1 MFWTRFL
8 LQVVPFSLLGL
19 LGSLVGLWF
28 GPKEP
33 DSTFMLLAGV
43 VSLLLFIALMTFKSV
58 PGWNV
63 GLLAALGL
71 ALGVFLRALAAEA
84 MISAWLLSAGFAVLV
99 FALSAWL
106 GRRLGSWM
114 RDVGVGLWLLSWAYL
129 MGWAVIAFL
138 GLDPVFTTAWA
149 GAGVLIFSGLAAAW
163 FASLESQLDAQPSA
177 ALAADLFFLFLNL
190 TIALRVLFAGW
201 A

>member
-19 LGSLVGLWF
+19 LGSLVGLWL
-28 GPKEP
+28 GPQDP
-33 DSTFMLLAGV
+33 GSTFMLLAGV
-43 VSLLLFIALMTFKSV
+43 ISLLLFIALMTFKSV

-63 GLLAALGL
+63 GLLAALGF
-71 ALGVFLRALAAEA
+71 ALGVFLRALAAEV
-84 MISAWLLSAGFAVLV
+84 MFSAWLLSAGLAVLV
-99 FALSAWL
+99 FAFCAWI
-106 GRRLGSWM
+106 GRRLGSRM
-114 RDVGVGLWLLSWAYL
+114 KDVGIGLWLLSWAYL

-163 FASLESQLDAQPSA
+163 FASLESKLDTQSGP
-177 ALAADLFFLFLNL
+177 ALAVDLFFLFLNL
-190 TIALRVLFAGW
+190 TIALRVLSAGW

>member
-33 DSTFMLLAGV
+33 GSTFMLLAGV
-43 VSLLLFIALMTFKSV
+43 ISLLLFIALMTFKSV

-71 ALGVFLRALAAEA
+71 ALGVFLRALAAEV
-84 MISAWLLSAGFAVLV
+84 MFSAWLLSALLAALV
-99 FALSAWL
+99 FAVAAWI
-106 GRRLGSWM
+106 RRRMGSRM
-114 RDVGVGLWLLSWAYL
+114 KEVGIGLWLLTWAYL
-129 MGWAVIAFL
+129 MGWAVIAFM
-138 GLDPVFTTAWA
+138 GLDPVLTTAWA

-163 FASLESQLDAQPSA
+163 FSSLESQLDAQPGA
-177 ALAADLFFLFLNL
+177 ALGVDLFFLFLNF
-190 TIALRVLFAGW
+190 TIALRVLLGGIT
-201 A
+201 

>member
-1 MFWTRFL
+1 MFLTRFL

-71 ALGVFLRALAAEA
+71 ALGVFLQALAAEA

-106 GRRLGSWM
+106 GRRLGSRM
-114 RDVGVGLWLLSWAYL
+114 MDVGVGLWLLSWAYL

-138 GLDPVFTTAWA
+138 GLAPVFTTAWA

-163 FASLESQLDAQPSA
+163 FASLESKLDTQSGP
-177 ALAADLFFLFLNL
+177 ALAVDLFFLYLNL

>member
-19 LGSLVGLWF
+19 LGSLAGLWL
-28 GPKEP
+28 GPQEAG
-33 DSTFMLLAGV
+33 STFMLLAGV
-43 VSLLLFIALMTFKSV
+43 ISLLLFIALMTFKSV

-71 ALGVFLRALAAEA
+71 ALGVFLRALAAEV
-84 MISAWLLSAGFAVLV
+84 MFSAWLLSAGLAVLV

-106 GRRLGSWM
+106 GRRMGSRM
-114 RDVGVGLWLLSWAYL
+114 KDVGIGLWLLSWAYL

-163 FASLESQLDAQPSA
+163 FSSLESQLDAQPGP
-177 ALAADLFFLFLNL
+177 ALGVDLFFLFLNL
-190 TIALRVLFAGW
+190 TVALRVLLGGIT
-201 A
+201 

>member
-19 LGSLVGLWF
+19 LGSLAGLWF
-28 GPKEP
+28 GPQEP
-33 DSTFMLLAGV
+33 GSTFMLLAGV
-43 VSLLLFIALMTFKSV
+43 ISLLLFIALMTFKSV

-71 ALGVFLRALAAEA
+71 ALGVFLRALAAEV
-84 MISAWLLSAGFAVLV
+84 MFSAWLLSAGIAVLV
-99 FALSAWL
+99 FALTAWF
-106 GRRLGSWM
+106 GRRLGSRM
-114 RDVGVGLWLLSWAYL
+114 REVGIGLWLLSWAYL
-129 MGWAVIAFL
+129 LGWAVIAFL

-163 FASLESQLDAQPSA
+163 FASLESQLDAQPGA
-177 ALAADLFFLFLNL
+177 ALAVDLFFLFLNL
-190 TIALRVLFAGW
+190 TIALRVLSAGL

>member
-1 MFWTRFL
+1 M
-8 LQVVPFSLLGL
+8 VPFSLLGL

-43 VSLLLFIALMTFKSV
+43 VSLLLFIALMTFNSV

-63 GLLAALGL
+63 GLLAAIGL
-71 ALGVFLRALAAEA
+71 ALGVFLRALATEA

-106 GRRLGSWM
+106 GRRLGSRM

-163 FASLESQLDAQPSA
+163 FASLESKLEPQSGP
-177 ALAADLFFLFLNL
+177 ALAVDLFFLYLNL